1 MRFNDNKLG
10 LNAVSDSEQGR
21 QVGVQRG
28 GGGGVVVG
36 RCAIERVYDEG
47 SRTVPSLECHI

>member
-10 LNAVSDSEQGR
+10 LDAVSDSEQGR